1 MCEKEAGLNH
11 SVACVSRERKLL
23 EHQDQEH
30 TQVCEREAGQKSFGS
45 WVFRERK
52 LLERQEHTHTS
63 VCERIIF
70 EDLHRVHQTGL
81 DPVSVLLIARTHLI
95 FLLKRLSI
103 TFCVLKV
110 F

>member
-52 LLERQEHTHTS
+52 LLEHQEHTHNC
-63 VCERIIF
+63 VR
-70 EDLHRVHQTGL
+70 DKQVRNHLVHGFWL
-81 DPVSVLLIARTHLI
+81 REKVVRTQ
-95 FLLKRLSI
+95 RTYSQ
-103 TFCVLKV
+103 V
-110 F
+110 